1 MNFNIVID
9 ASVAV
14 KWHIK
19 DESEVE
25 QAIEILLDYNS
36 GKVGFIEPQLFYY
49 ETSNAVNVAVQ
60 RKRITEDEG
69 RDIIKDMLEIE
80 MAVVDNFELIRN
92 AYSLA
97 RKYNISVY
105 DAIYLETAKEN
116 GTLLYWRQKIL

>member
-69 RDIIKDMLEIE
+69 RDIIKDML
-80 MAVVDNFELIRN
+80 
-92 AYSLA
+92 
-97 RKYNISVY
+97 
-105 DAIYLETAKEN
+105 
-116 GTLLYWRQKIL
+116 